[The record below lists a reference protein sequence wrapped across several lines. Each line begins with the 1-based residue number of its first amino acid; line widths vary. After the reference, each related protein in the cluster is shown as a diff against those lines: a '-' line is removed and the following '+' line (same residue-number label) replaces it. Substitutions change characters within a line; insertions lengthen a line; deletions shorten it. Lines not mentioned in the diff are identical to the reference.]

1 MVDHYSVSTKRKQ
14 RRTEKFA
21 FDQELNWQ
29 IATAIS
35 LKLILFSKNHKE
47 KNVYKIKYDLKTFAL
62 KKTFL
67 EFYPRVWASNQASF
81 EFFLS

>member
-1 MVDHYSVSTKRKQ
+1 M
-14 RRTEKFA
+14 F
-21 FDQELNWQ
+21 
-29 IATAIS
+29 
-35 LKLILFSKNHKE
+35 
-47 KNVYKIKYDLKTFAL
+47 YKIKYDLKTFAL